1 MFKGMTIVEIL
12 KITMPL
18 IIIEVGLFLF
28 CIFKM
33 RKDKVKYLPKWAWVL
48 ILFVNILGPIVYLTI
63 GRERD

>member
-48 ILFVNILGPIVYLTI
+48 ILFVNILGPIGYLTI